1 MDIRCRLRP
10 DDRAAD
16 VGYRHAAAHQGQRFY
31 DTTLSVELIYD
42 GSSWRDAAG
51 VAH

>member
-31 DTTLSVELIYD
+31 DTTLSVELIY
-42 GSSWRDAAG
+42 
-51 VAH
+51 VASGGQEGGMTI

>member
-16 VGYRHAAAHQGQRFY
+16 AAAHQGQRFY